1 MSANPFTFPTNE
13 GSHVYNE
20 KPSEM
25 LSPDQYSQ
33 FKLFF
38 WSTIVEADNRID
50 NQAQILSKDATLILE
65 SGAHLPRSDKGAILR
80 RETYQKFERQISQ
93 AYERLQDANEYDTNY
108 FLDGKL
114 LEENTQ
120 ALIQNRLDLRK
131 PDRACDF
138 DAALFE
144 LGMKSL

>member
-1 MSANPFTFPTNE
+1 M
-13 GSHVYNE
+13 
-20 KPSEM
+20 
-25 LSPDQYSQ
+25 
-33 FKLFF
+33 
-38 WSTIVEADNRID
+38 EADNRID

-144 LGMKSL
+144 LGMKSLDIQHLKANTIGFWLHYSQRYLLVNIQASV